1 VFTVVKVIVY
11 IFGIDFLAASGA
23 GDWLIYVAGFTVIT
37 ASVIAL
43 MQDNLKARLAYS
55 TISQLSYVVLAA
67 AILTP
72 ISVLAAALH
81 IATHAVSKITLFFA
95 AGSIYTAAHLT
106 EVSQLD
112 GIGRRMPWTMGAFAV
127 GALSMIGLPPT
138 AGFLSKWFML
148 SGGMAAGNWVAVG
161 VIFVS
166 TCLTA
171 SYFLPII
178 YRAFFRPP
186 PAATPE
192 RPAHGEGPLSVVL
205 ALTITALGILAMFF
219 FPDVPFA
226 LSEAL
231 AGVEIT
237 K

>member
-1 VFTVVKVIVY
+1 
-11 IFGIDFLAASGA
+11 
-23 GDWLIYVAGFTVIT
+23 
-37 ASVIAL
+37 
-43 MQDNLKARLAYS
+43 
-55 TISQLSYVVLAA
+55 
-67 AILTP
+67 
-72 ISVLAAALH
+72 
-81 IATHAVSKITLFFA
+81 
-95 AGSIYTAAHLT
+95 
-106 EVSQLD
+106 
-112 GIGRRMPWTMGAFAV
+112 MGAFTI

-148 SGGMAAGNWVAVG
+148 SGGMAAETWVAVG
-161 VIFVS
+161 VIFLS

-178 YRAFFRPP
+178 YRAFFRAP

-192 RPAHGEGPLSVVL
+192 HPAHGEGPIPVVL
-205 ALTITALGILAMFF
+205 ALTITALGVLAMFF

-231 AGVEIT
+231 VGQEVA

>member
-1 VFTVVKVIVY
+1 
-11 IFGIDFLAASGA
+11 
-23 GDWLIYVAGFTVIT
+23 VIT

-43 MQDNLKARLAYS
+43 MQDNLKKRLAYS
-55 TISQLSYVVLAA
+55 TISQLSYVVLAT

-72 ISVLAAALH
+72 ISVLGAALH
-81 IATHAVSKITLFFA
+81 IAAHAVSKITLFFA

-127 GALSMIGLPPT
+127 GALSMIGVPPT

-148 SGGMAAGNWVAVG
+148 SGGMAAENWVAVG

-171 SYFLPII
+171 SYFLPIV
-178 YRAFFRPP
+178 YRAFFRAP

-192 RPAHGEGPLSVVL
+192 HPVHGEGPIPVVL
-205 ALTITALGILAMFF
+205 ALTITALGVLAMFF
-219 FPDVPFA
+219 FPDLPFA

-231 AGVEIT
+231 VGQEVT